1 MLAGIP
7 DSDAAA
13 TAMDGMTA
21 DTGLRQRVIEIALAL
36 LLVLLLI
43 AATLRI
49 LLPFAGILTYAVI
62 LSTATAGL
70 FERMAKL
77 LNGRRRFAAFLFGI
91 VAAAITV
98 VPVLY
103 LSSAVADA
111 VPIVQQWLSAASS
124 HELPNL
130 PDWIAGLPLIG
141 GKVAAA
147 WRELQLGGLSVLQ
160 HYQHQLVAV
169 GTWLLNLSLGLAGA
183 VLEIFL
189 GVVVAAM
196 IHASGARMVAPVSAI
211 AARFA
216 GREGAR
222 LLGAAGQAIRGVAIG
237 VIGTALLEGLLAW
250 IGFAI
255 AGVPGA
261 IALAA
266 LTFFFAT
273 VQIGPLLIWLPV
285 AIWLASQDQIGS
297 AIFLTVWGIVLLMG
311 ADNIVKPI
319 LIARSGKLPMLV
331 LFVGVV
337 GGLAAWGFTGM
348 FIGATTLAIL
358 WTVLQTWLGAKENPA
373 CTANSANPNS

>member
-1 MLAGIP
+1 MQVTTG
-7 DSDAAA
+7 DS
-13 TAMDGMTA
+13 
-21 DTGLRQRVIEIALAL
+21 GLRQRVIEIALAL

-49 LLPFAGILTYAVI
+49 LLPFAGVLTYAVI
-62 LSTATAGL
+62 LAIATARL
-70 FERMAKL
+70 FEWMAKL

-91 VAAAITV
+91 LAAAITV
-98 VPVLY
+98 VPLLY
-103 LSSAVADA
+103 VSSAIANA

-124 HELPNL
+124 HDVPNL

-141 GKVAAA
+141 DKVTGA
-147 WRELQLGGLSVLQ
+147 WRELQLEGLSVLQ
-160 HYQHQLVAV
+160 HYQHQLVSLGA
-169 GTWLLNLSLGLAGA
+169 WLLDLSLGLAGA

-189 GVVVAAM
+189 GVVIAAT
-196 IHASGARMVAPVSAI
+196 IHASGNRMVEPLSAI

-216 GREGAR
+216 GPEGSR
-222 LLGAAGQAIRGVAIG
+222 LLGAASRAIQGVAIG

-261 IALAA
+261 VALAA

-273 VQIGPLLIWLPV
+273 VQIGPLLVWLPV
-285 AIWLASQDQIGS
+285 AIWFASAGQIGW
-297 AIFLTVWGIVLLMG
+297 AIFITVWGLVLLMG

-319 LIARSGKLPMLV
+319 LIARSGQLPMLV
-331 LFVGVV
+331 LFVGVI

-358 WTVLQTWLGAKENPA
+358 WTVLQAWLGTKEHP
-373 CTANSANPNS
+373 TGTTDSAPPS